1 MYGGSRELGVLIMRY
16 FTRHWYDT
24 LQELASTSDIPPLWS
39 DRILTLWSDL
49 PERSY
54 LAYLDFVWAEM
65 SEDVRLLA
73 ECYLHDFC
81 VCKVVLDKD
90 TSDLSLELRYESKR
104 HPKETTILFSDVDVP
119 EKIAD
124 IEGCYILHYEIAV
137 RQSGTYEFSTLL
149 DKAEFS
155 IKFRRVRVVGAVKWE
170 NRRSP
175 NGVEVV

>member
-1 MYGGSRELGVLIMRY
+1 MRY

-24 LQELASTSDIPPLWS
+24 LQELASASDIPPSWS

-54 LAYLDFVWAEM
+54 LAYLDSVWGEM

-73 ECYLHDFC
+73 ECYLHDFR
-81 VCKVVLDKD
+81 VYKVVIATDKR
-90 TSDLSLELRYESKR
+90 DLSLELRYESKR
-104 HPKETTILFSDVDVP
+104 HPKETTILFSDVDGAG
-119 EKIAD
+119 KIAG
-124 IEGCYILHYEIAV
+124 IEGDCILHYEVAV
-137 RQSGTYEFSTLL
+137 RKDGTYEFSALL

-155 IKFRRVRVVGAVKWE
+155 IEFKRVRVVGAVKWE

-175 NGVEVV
+175 S